1 MALDKLVM
9 RASRDQVKVACG
21 NLHLYAGLKN
31 GLKGATNTVGQKKG
45 RERCKGEGGGFE
57 CNACM
62 GNKSI

>member
-45 RERCKGEGGGFE
+45 RERCKGEGGGL
-57 CNACM
+57 
-62 GNKSI
+62 G